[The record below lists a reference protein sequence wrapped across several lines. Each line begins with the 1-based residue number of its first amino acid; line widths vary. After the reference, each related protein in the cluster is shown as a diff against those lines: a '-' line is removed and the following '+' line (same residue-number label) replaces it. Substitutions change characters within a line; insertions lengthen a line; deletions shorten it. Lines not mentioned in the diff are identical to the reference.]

1 MTKNWVKIYSS
12 TNEHQVIILKEML
25 MHENIISYSINKKD
39 SSYLFGDI
47 ELYVESDD
55 VLRALQIKKTVFEL

>member
-25 MHENIISYSINKKD
+25 MHENITSYSINKKD